1 MVGDANV
8 KTGRDNLITGL
19 EARVGA
25 VGHHTTKIDTS
36 DARKTANDLAG
47 AGRGQCILV
56 IDTRIGHPDGDGA
69 LIKLAFIHLDKA
81 VPHLAITVF
90 DQ

>member
-1 MVGDANV
+1 MLHTNQAGRQRHNPVTGHVPFGITAVVGDANV

-47 AGRGQCILV
+47 AGRGQCIL
-56 IDTRIGHPDGDGA
+56 
-69 LIKLAFIHLDKA
+69 
-81 VPHLAITVF
+81 
-90 DQ
+90 

>member
-1 MVGDANV
+1 MVGDTNV
-8 KTGRDNLITGL
+8 KTGRDHLIAGL

-25 VGHHTTKIDTS
+25 VGHHTAEIDTA

-56 IDTRIGHPDGDGA
+56 IDTRVGHPDGDVA
-69 LIKLAFIHLDKA
+69 LIELTFVHLDKA
-81 VPHLAITVF
+81 VPHLPITVF